1 MPREAWFRNSAMM
14 PGAGSAMPQTG
25 VMQICRARSLNA
37 ALLSTSSWMVFDLVN
52 MNGRMYDPLAGR
64 FLSPDPVLQAPDNL
78 QNYNRYSYVLNN
90 PLAYTDPSG
99 NKLRA
104 AEMRYLDG
112 GDGDGWGAA
121 LGRYGGGISS
131 TFFSGSS
138 SGGGFGGPGVMNGTG
153 LGGVYY
159 DWNSG
164 TYRSTDG
171 WNDNVGWGY
180 AFNIAQSYASERWE
194 RSSWRQDAYAGS
206 GSEMVYK
213 GSIWRH
219 SSLKRVANVVAA
231 NSEGIDQAGL
241 GEHLIGPGL
250 ILLGS
255 KIYPKLGGIGGGGT
269 AGKWTSPASKGLR
282 AADRAIQGALKTDA
296 KFAAKG
302 LVHRYLGTRGIGA
315 ALGRAVPYV
324 GWAWTAWDAGW
335 YLGENYGPSTWSD
348 RQELPESEVL
358 EYMREKGMLDY

>member
-1 MPREAWFRNSAMM
+1 
-14 PGAGSAMPQTG
+14 
-25 VMQICRARSLNA
+25 
-37 ALLSTSSWMVFDLVN
+37 
-52 MNGRMYDPLAGR
+52 
-64 FLSPDPVLQAPDNL
+64 
-78 QNYNRYSYVLNN
+78 
-90 PLAYTDPSG
+90 
-99 NKLRA
+99 
-104 AEMRYLDG
+104 
-112 GDGDGWGAA
+112 
-121 LGRYGGGISS
+121 
-131 TFFSGSS
+131 
-138 SGGGFGGPGVMNGTG
+138 
-153 LGGVYY
+153 
-159 DWNSG
+159 
-164 TYRSTDG
+164 
-171 WNDNVGWGY
+171 
-180 AFNIAQSYASERWE
+180 
-194 RSSWRQDAYAGS
+194 
-206 GSEMVYK
+206 
-213 GSIWRH
+213 
-219 SSLKRVANVVAA
+219 
-231 NSEGIDQAGL
+231 
-241 GEHLIGPGL
+241 L